1 MARLSKRIQQKNKK
15 PAAAETRKREK
26 PGRDIFL
33 IICLVSIV
41 FILAAT
47 WSMIDMIDRGMY
59 ISLALSLL
67 FTYISKHADLTDQ
80 QSKIVMIAS
89 LVSMVAAFSLFLK
102 KLLA

>member
-1 MARLSKRIQQKNKK
+1 
-15 PAAAETRKREK
+15 
-26 PGRDIFL
+26 
-33 IICLVSIV
+33 
-41 FILAAT
+41 
-47 WSMIDMIDRGMY
+47 MIDRGMY